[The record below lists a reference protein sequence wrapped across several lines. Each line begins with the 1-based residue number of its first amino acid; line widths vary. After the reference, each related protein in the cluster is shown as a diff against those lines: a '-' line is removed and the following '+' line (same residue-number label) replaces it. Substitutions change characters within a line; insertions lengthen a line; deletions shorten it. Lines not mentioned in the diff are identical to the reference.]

1 MMIPSG
7 MSQTSL
13 NKFFYIVIYYA
24 AFVNMLVKNLSDH
37 TENVK
42 KGSEFSA
49 PRAIYDRM
57 NYRIGMVAR

>member
-1 MMIPSG
+1 
-7 MSQTSL
+7 
-13 NKFFYIVIYYA
+13 
-24 AFVNMLVKNLSDH
+24 MLVKNLSDH